1 MTLFLAVLFLFSA
14 VLVLQSAAALFLP
27 RPAFLRIS
35 TLLQTVLFAAMLA
48 TFFFEPAVITPD
60 SLALQSQAAHVA
72 WFPPYCFAA
81 LFFQMQGALPLT
93 IRPVAI
99 HGWFLLAASVLGA
112 ALCSAALY
120 AKLLSRIASTPDI
133 VQRSSALRGSSGM
146 GASLENAILLFVG
159 RAFVRNKQQKL
170 IAAFY
175 LGLGSAILFAV
186 LEMSNTEA
194 NLVRFH
200 SRISLRFLVSTIVAM
215 TVVVTGFRA
224 SFAFPVSLRANW
236 VFRLHQVQAASVY
249 LRATHRALV
258 VFTVIPVCVVSA
270 ICGLIWEPAG
280 ASMEHVALLGLY
292 GTLVADLCLYGNS
305 KLPYTCS
312 YLPGTAQLPFLFWG
326 GVLLFIP
333 MTDAWART
341 EQQILYTVPAAV
353 RFFVLLTS
361 CVCLGFPRTTSGEPR
376 LCFPLRRRGDWF
388 EVGHFRLAGCSI
400 AERPG
405 GGRGGA

>member
-236 VFRLHQVQAASVY
+236 VFRLHQVQAA
-249 LRATHRALV
+249 
-258 VFTVIPVCVVSA
+258 
-270 ICGLIWEPAG
+270 ICGLIWEPVG

-326 GVLLFIP
+326 GVFLFIP